1 MFKFKLNNGKVIDA
15 TKKSVAINSKG
26 LKDGVRITTCDV
38 INSTT
43 SITRFVTEE
52 LSSIITDAGEISI
65 DTTKDMAE
73 LVNDIKQA
81 FNAHNVPTQSESDE
95 NENGDVPSE
104 NPSTP
109 ATITITFDFD
119 GGQIDGGYGSSEA
132 TVDYGTKG
140 LPYKYLPHPTKENY
154 ELVGWEPDITNYEL
168 IKDIT
173 VKAIWEKQK
182 TLKLIIDP
190 DTITYGMSAA
200 SMSVTDENGD
210 AVSFS
215 ELNITNDN
223 EDLVSVNVETGEISA
238 LSIISGRA
246 TITVER
252 DGVSDSAYINVV
264 APTEENL

>member
-1 MFKFKLNNGKVIDA
+1 MFKLKLMNERVIDVESHRSLSILDDA
-15 TKKSVAINSKG
+15 RLPSDSELPNIVTTVTTMSDKTITKVLFSAIKSVIS
-26 LKDGVRITTCDV
+26 D
-38 INSTT
+38 S
-43 SITRFVTEE
+43 
-52 LSSIITDAGEISI
+52 GEIDISGLSR
-65 DTTKDMAE
+65 KDAF
-73 LVNDIKQA
+73 DAIKQK
-81 FNAHNVPTQSESDE
+81 FEEHVSGE
-95 NENGDVPSE
+95 NDDVPSE
-104 NPSTP
+104 NPPT
-109 ATITITFDFD
+109 TITITFDFD

-140 LPYKYLPHPTKENY
+140 LPYKYCPHPTKENY
-154 ELVGWEPDITNYEL
+154 ELVGWEPDITGNYEFT
-168 IKDIT
+168 KDIT

-190 DTITYGMSAA
+190 DTITYGLSAA

-223 EDLVSVNVETGEISA
+223 EDLVSVNIETGEISA
-238 LSIISGRA
+238 VSVIGGRA